1 VTSELADQLRDVIPA
16 EGVLDDPLQLSLYGY
31 DGTLYEGKPQL
42 VVLPETTEQVA
53 AVARV
58 CHAADIPLVPRGAA
72 TSLSGGPVPVR
83 GGVVVGFTRMDR
95 ILELDYENQRAV
107 VQPGVIN
114 LDLQDALAT
123 GGYFYAPDPASQC
136 VCTLGGNVGENSGG
150 PHCLKYG
157 VTTNH
162 ILGVEMV
169 LPDGRRMR
177 TGGKSLDWPSY
188 DLTGIIV
195 GSEGTL
201 GLVTEI
207 TCGIM
212 PMPETVVTML
222 AIFDSLGTASQAVS
236 DIIAEGIIPA
246 TLEMMDNAMIRAV
259 EQGLQAGYPLD
270 AAAVLLIE
278 LDGLPASMDRQV
290 EQIKG
295 ACQRSEVRD
304 FQVAENEAQRA
315 LLWKGRKGAFGAVVN
330 IAPSK
335 ICTDISVPR
344 TALPQVLAEVLEI
357 GQKWGIPIANVF
369 HAGDGN
375 LHPLVLYDPRD
386 EDEARR
392 VVAIDE
398 EITRLAV
405 AHGGVLTGEHGIGCA
420 KRKYMPLMFGPA
432 ELRLMWRVKEA
443 FDPELLCNPSKVL
456 PDQNEIAESESLLLP
471 EGGFWRV
478 APQIVARNE
487 QGWFEPVDEEA
498 IQKVLALAH
507 RDRQPVVVR
516 GAGTKF
522 SPPAEDVAVI
532 STKWLNH
539 ILAYDYENLTITVQG
554 GVTLPQIE
562 EVVANRGQMLA
573 LRPRFAQ
580 RATVGGIL
588 AANESGPHRLLY
600 GGPRDLVTALK
611 AVLANGEVVSFG
623 SSCVKD
629 VAGYAVQKLFIGSYS
644 SLGAILDVTLR
655 TLPRPEALRTV
666 VLSVEDPMAAAP
678 LLAELVASPLR
689 PAAVEL
695 LNPLAAETAGELNR
709 RWSLLVGLEGFTED
723 VDEMTG
729 RLAAMAAEQGLGDWR
744 EIDRDYL
751 PLWSDVTNLAAQPA
765 GTAILKVS
773 CQLSATTTLA
783 AELNTL
789 GSQTALRAAP
799 GLGLVHCA
807 VSGHQELRNFHSRA
821 QALAERYGG
830 TTSWLAPTPT
840 GLATLPQGTSREI
853 CRRLKSV
860 LDPHN
865 ILPDVLGLEDSNISY
880 D

>member
-1 VTSELADQLRDVIPA
+1 VTSELADQLRDVMPA
-16 EGVLDDPLQLSLYGY
+16 EGVLADPVQLSLYGY
-31 DGTLYEGKPQL
+31 DGTLYESTPQL
-42 VVLPETTEQVA
+42 VALPETTEQVA

-58 CHAADIPLVPRGAA
+58 CHAAGVAVVPRGAA

-95 ILELDYENQRAV
+95 ILELDYANQRAV
-107 VQPGVIN
+107 VEPGVIN
-114 LDLQDALAT
+114 LDLQDALGM

-157 VTTNH
+157 VTANH
-162 ILGVEMV
+162 VLGVEMV
-169 LPDGRRMR
+169 LPDGRRIHI
-177 TGGKSLDWPSY
+177 GGKSLDWPGY
-188 DLTGIIV
+188 DLMGIIV

-207 TCGIM
+207 ACRIM

-222 AIFDSLGTASQAVS
+222 AIFDSLGAASQAVS

-259 EQGLQAGYPLD
+259 EEGLQAGYPLD

-290 EQIKG
+290 EQIKR

-304 FQVAENEAQRA
+304 FQVAKNEEQRA

-344 TALPQVLAEVLEI
+344 TALPEVLAEVLAI

-386 EDEARR
+386 EDQARR

-398 EITRLAV
+398 EITQLAV
-405 AHGGVLTGEHGIGCA
+405 AHGGVLTGEHGIGCG
-420 KRKYMPLMFGPA
+420 KRKYMPLMFQPA

-443 FDPELLCNPSKVL
+443 FDPDLLCNPGKVL
-456 PDQNEIAESESLLLP
+456 PDRDEITESQPLLLP
-471 EGGFWRV
+471 EGSFSQV
-478 APQIVARNE
+478 ASQVAAHDE
-487 QGWFEPVDEEA
+487 QGWFEPADEEA
-498 IQKVLALAH
+498 LQKMLALAH
-507 RDRQPVVVR
+507 RERQPVVVR
-516 GAGTKF
+516 GAGTKL
-522 SPPAEDVAVI
+522 SSSGDDVAVI
-532 STKWLNH
+532 SIKCLNH
-539 ILAYDYENLTITVQG
+539 IIAYDYENLTITVQG

-562 EVVANRGQMLA
+562 EAVGHHGQMLA

-580 RATVGGIL
+580 RATIGGIL

-600 GGPRDLVTALK
+600 GGPRDLVTRIKAALPG
-611 AVLANGEVVSFG
+611 GEVVSFG
-623 SSCVKD
+623 SSCVKN
-629 VAGYAVQKLFIGSYS
+629 VAGYAIEKLLIGSCG
-644 SLGAILDVTLR
+644 SLGAILEVTLR
-655 TLPRPEALRTV
+655 TLPRPEALRAV
-666 VLSVEDPMAAAP
+666 ALSVDEPVAATP
-678 LLAELVASPLR
+678 LLAELFASPLR

-695 LNPLAAETAGELNR
+695 LNPLAGETAGELNR
-709 RWSLLVGLEGFTED
+709 RWTLLVGLEGFTED
-723 VDEMTG
+723 VEEMTG
-729 RLAAMAAEQGLGDWR
+729 RLGAMAAAHGLGDWR

-751 PLWSDVTNLAAQPA
+751 GLWSEVTNLTAQPA
-765 GTAILKVS
+765 GTAILKAS
-773 CQLSATTTLA
+773 CQLSATTALT
-783 AELNTL
+783 AELDAL
-789 GSQTALRAAP
+789 DSAGALRAAP

-807 VSGHQELRNFHSRA
+807 VTSNQGLRNYQSRA
-821 QALAERYGG
+821 QALAEKYGG
-830 TTSWLAPTPT
+830 TTGWLAPMPL
-840 GLATLPQGTSREI
+840 GLATPPQGISGEI
-853 CRRLKSV
+853 CRRLKSAF
-860 LDPHN
+860 DPHN
-865 ILPDVLGLEDSNISY
+865 ILPDVLGLEDSSTPH